1 MASSKR
7 ASLSSIGSI
16 DEKKRRTRRRKLQAS
31 LCSQVEFYF
40 SDANLRKDRFINQE
54 IKKSADR
61 YVPLDL
67 VASFN
72 KIRELTED
80 VGVIGKALQKSKL
93 VEVSPDGTQIRR
105 RKPLEEPKYNPDD
118 CTVYVECLP
127 KPTDIAW
134 IQQTF
139 KYCGNVTYVSLPRYK
154 STGDIKGFAFVEYET
169 PEEAQRACQLLNNPL
184 DDYGPPGMF
193 PKTRKGKFVS
203 VDLAQISLDQTDE
216 PEEHR
221 HHRHGNKRG
230 STNRDSKEEEADE
243 HSRKHL
249 KRRHNDKTEDSHKL
263 KELQE
268 SNLKDKVHGERIV
281 TESKQE
287 TGTAENEENT
297 KRRKRKSETVDH
309 EGKVSKKR
317 KGHEEEDNHV
327 QVGGG
332 GGKERREDGQGEGDR
347 HIGEDGKKTRKRKA
361 EEDDVKDESQKKRK
375 PKEEKDAVVFETVRE
390 KDESASV
397 VQKDVRAALK
407 IMRNKEKGVTRV
419 DGNRKKKRFRQKKEK
434 EEQQLFLRVLSKAEW
449 LKLKDQYLHLQKL
462 GLQEMKNAMRAQWR
476 AQSHS
481 KPAVTQEP
489 QKGSTAPE
497 FVEGVVLRIQS
508 TEPIES
514 RKELREKLDSVAPV
528 AYVDLEDGEA
538 GGFVRFK
545 FQQAAEK
552 VLSQD
557 IAGLD
562 TISFTLLT
570 GDEEEKYWQKLNAD
584 RVSKLTSTSKRKK
597 QRGKI
602 RVMKRAEKALT
613 AKMSSH
619 ITFND

>member
-1 MASSKR
+1 MHWPGAATWTHDGTIEIDKELTPKQHVTDPTSDSGHFIGQRSRAYQSVLETYIVNACCAGFLMASSKR

-230 STNRDSKEEEADE
+230 GTNRDSKEEEADE

-249 KRRHNDKTEDSHKL
+249 KRRHNNKTEDSHKL

-287 TGTAENEENT
+287 TGMAENEENT

-361 EEDDVKDESQKKRK
+361 EEDDVKDESQRRGNPKRRRMLWCLRQISTSPSK
-375 PKEEKDAVVFETVRE
+375 VGAPGDEECN
-390 KDESASV
+390 ESSV
-397 VQKDVRAALK
+397 
-407 IMRNKEKGVTRV
+407 EGP
-419 DGNRKKKRFRQKKEK
+419 
-434 EEQQLFLRVLSKAEW
+434 
-449 LKLKDQYLHLQKL
+449 
-462 GLQEMKNAMRAQWR
+462 
-476 AQSHS
+476 SHS

-514 RKELREKLDSVAPV
+514 RKELR
-528 AYVDLEDGEA
+528 
-538 GGFVRFK
+538 
-545 FQQAAEK
+545 
-552 VLSQD
+552 
-557 IAGLD
+557 
-562 TISFTLLT
+562 
-570 GDEEEKYWQKLNAD
+570 WN
-584 RVSKLTSTSKRKK
+584 
-597 QRGKI
+597 
-602 RVMKRAEKALT
+602 
-613 AKMSSH
+613 
-619 ITFND
+619 